1 MPDDYR
7 RGFSAGRVRLGASS
21 RGRSALTRCLMQRAT
36 ELYFSSVLNKTII
49 NPAGVAVGRL
59 RDVAI
64 APGDVLPVVTG
75 LLMKSDAG
83 IVTVPWQKVVLFNP
97 SVVSVAGSLDE
108 FPAYGETPAPI
119 LLKRDVL
126 DKQIVDVNGA
136 KVVRVNDIKLVPY
149 GDFLCLFSVDI
160 GFRGL
165 LRRLGYERFWSLIQ
179 KDIPQNEIGWQFVKT
194 LENNAAGLTFSVARE
209 HLAEIHPADLAE
221 IIANIPRDTIHGVL
235 GSLDHETAGEAIHE
249 LEPELRTRVISQ
261 LNSDHASDILEE
273 MPPDEAADVLGDL
286 PEEKARELLDL
297 MDREEA
303 EDIQELMEHDED
315 TAGGLMNSEFIA
327 IPATA
332 AVGGA
337 LAEVRRQAE
346 EIETIYYA
354 YVIGD
359 QEELVGGVSLRELL
373 INPPELPVTE
383 LMTEHLKTVDVS
395 AEPDEILALLAKYNL
410 VAIPVMDEGKMAGV
424 VTIDDVVELFLP
436 YALKRKRHHP

>member
-1 MPDDYR
+1 
-7 RGFSAGRVRLGASS
+7 
-21 RGRSALTRCLMQRAT
+21 MQRAT
-36 ELYFSSVLNKTII
+36 ELYVSSVLNKSII

-59 RDVAI
+59 LDIAI
-64 APGDVLPVVTG
+64 APGEVLPVVTG

-83 IVTVPWQKVVLFNP
+83 TVTVPWHNVVLFNP
-97 SVVSVAGSLDE
+97 SVVSISGDPGQ
-108 FPAYGETPAPI
+108 FPAYVKTPAPI

-136 KVVRVNDIKLVPY
+136 KVVRVNDIKLVPCD
-149 GDFLCLFSVDI
+149 GLLGLFSVDI

-194 LENNAAGLTFSVARE
+194 LENNAAGLTLSVARE
-209 HLAEIHPADLAE
+209 QLAEIHPADLAE
-221 IIANIPRDTIHGVL
+221 IIANIPRDTVHGVL

-249 LEPELRTRVISQ
+249 LEPELRTRIISQ
-261 LNSDHASDILEE
+261 LDSDHASDILEE

-315 TAGGLMNSEFIA
+315 TAGGLMNSDFIA
-327 IPATA
+327 VPATA
-332 AVGGA
+332 TAAEA

-354 YVIGD
+354 YVFND
-359 QEELVGGVSLRELL
+359 MEELVGVVSLRELL
-373 INPPELPVTE
+373 ISPPELPVAE

-395 AEPDEILALLAKYNL
+395 DDPDDILALLAKYNL
-410 VAIPVMDEGKMAGV
+410 VAIPVMEEGKMEGV

-436 YALKRKRHHP
+436 YALKRKRHHPQH